1 MTSGHQR
8 RDDAREEVS
17 MRSVTKKAA
26 FLAVAFLVV
35 YGSTAGAANV
45 EVKVP
50 FPFVVHGQTL
60 PAGKYLV
67 EREGTETVFIR
78 GEQGNKAGAFI
89 LAMPASGHNPAGRQ
103 PSFEFTRG
111 ESAYVLSNIW
121 ESADTG
127 VAVVARAR

>member
-1 MTSGHQR
+1 
-8 RDDAREEVS
+8 

-26 FLAVAFLVV
+26 LLTVAFLGF
-35 YGSTAGAANV
+35 YGSTARAADV

-67 EREGTETVFIR
+67 EREGTDTVLIR
-78 GEQGNKAGAFI
+78 GEQGTRAGAFV
-89 LAMPASGHNPAGRQ
+89 LVMPAAGHNPAGQQ
-103 PSFEFTRG
+103 PSLEFTRG
-111 ESAYVLSNIW
+111 ESAYVLSNVW

-127 VAVVARAR
+127 QTVVAHAR